1 MKHISIMAAALLAAA
16 FTQGCAAQA
25 PNDGKVNEKPKYN
38 ELYYQRASLFDAL
51 GVDSTD
57 IVFLGNSLTH
67 GCEWH
72 ELFDMPN
79 IKNRGINGDIVEGI
93 QERLA
98 SVTAGKPRKIFLLC
112 GVNDVSHNLTAD
124 SIVTSLSD
132 LIGRI
137 RRETPGTQLYVES
150 LLPIN
155 NSFGRYKAIAGKEEV
170 IREINAKLE
179 PVVKAQG
186 ATWINVYPAFAD
198 SEGNLRR
205 ELTNDGLHLLAPGY
219 IIWRGLLEPYV
230 KE

>member
-1 MKHISIMAAALLAAA
+1 MAAALLAAA
-16 FTQGCAAQA
+16 FTQGCAAQT
-25 PNDGKVNEKPKYN
+25 PKDGKVNEKPKYN